1 MAPSKF
7 ATAATVT
14 ASSIK
19 HTTPSDGIR
28 AFFFDLDNTLIPT
41 RAGDSKAVRKV
52 SKIRTYAR
60 TVYSLGDCVWWK
72 LPVRVKVRAASC

>member
-14 ASSIK
+14 ASTIK
-19 HTTPSDGIR
+19 HITPSDGIR

-52 SKIRTYAR
+52 SKIHI
-60 TVYSLGDCVWWK
+60 LCG
-72 LPVRVKVRAASC
+72 

>member
-52 SKIRTYAR
+52 SKIRMY
-60 TVYSLGDCVWWK
+60 VYSLSDCVWWK

>member
-52 SKIRTYAR
+52 SKIRVY
-60 TVYSLGDCVWWK
+60 VYSVGDCVWWK
-72 LPVRVKVRAASC
+72 LLGMSIAYG

>member
-52 SKIRTYAR
+52 SKIRTYNLWV
-60 TVYSLGDCVWWK
+60 TVWWK
-72 LPVRVKVRAASC
+72 LLGMSTVRVKVRAASC